1 MTSANSDPA
10 GEIFYARKVT
20 STPTPVSLRMK
31 PGPHRLAVTG
41 IGNAM
46 LDIITQDR
54 NEVFRSFGLVKAA
67 MSLVGEDQLEALYGA
82 MGESI
87 QMSGGSVANSIAG
100 VAALGGTCGYIGKVA
115 DDEFGERFRHDL
127 RSLGVELDL
136 AVAAAHEGATGRC
149 HVFITDDAQRTM
161 ATYLGASNRLTV
173 DDVREDLIAR
183 SEITYVEGYLFDLP
197 PAKESVRKVVNF
209 AHEHD
214 SMVALSLSDM
224 FCVDRHRRDFLE
236 LVTSDVDVLLGNE
249 TEILSLF
256 QFDSLERAFDAL
268 DEIGV
273 LTVVTRGPL
282 GAEVATVSGVVSV
295 PAREVD
301 HVVDQNG
308 AGDLFASGFLY
319 GLALGADPV
328 ESAELGSLC
337 AGEVITHL
345 GARPEADLEE
355 MALDAGLL

>member
-1 MTSANSDPA
+1 
-10 GEIFYARKVT
+10 
-20 STPTPVSLRMK
+20 MK

-46 LDIITQDR
+46 LDIITQDHDEIYR
-54 NEVFRSFGLVKAA
+54 QLGLVKAA
-67 MSLVGEDQLEALYGA
+67 MALIEEDQLERFLDA
-82 MGESI
+82 MGPTI

-115 DDEFGERFRHDL
+115 DDEFGKRFRHDL
-127 RSLGVELDL
+127 TSMGAELDL
-136 AVAAAHEGATGRC
+136 AIAKPGEGATGRC
-149 HVFITDDAQRTM
+149 HVFITPDAQRTM
-161 ATYLGASNRLTV
+161 ATYLGASNKFNA
-173 DDVREDLIAR
+173 DDIKEDLIAR

-209 AHEHD
+209 AHDYD

-236 LVTSDVDVLLGNE
+236 LVTNDVDVLLANE

-256 QFDSLERAFDAL
+256 QYDHLEQAFGAL
-268 DEIGV
+268 EELGV
-273 LTVVTRGPL
+273 LAVVTRGPK
-282 GAEVATVSGVVSV
+282 GADVATVHGVVSV
-295 PAREVD
+295 PATEVE

-308 AGDLFASGFLY
+308 AGDMFASGFLY

-328 ESAELGSLC
+328 EAAELGSLC

-345 GARPEADLEE
+345 GARPESDLEE
-355 MALDAGLL
+355 LGIEAGLL